1 MKRLTIGTV
10 ICLLGFVMAAGLTA
24 DARAEERVDAK
35 AMELAAAI
43 LDDSKSGEERARLIE
58 ENPAMAG
65 PLVAA
70 MAAMPGLTTEEEEY
84 RRIPWIWRVA
94 VAAGKRND
102 EEQLVDLLRA
112 ALPKRGEKLADWQAV
127 VVGGGVINGVSLAGQ
142 WPKPRIDELLEGK
155 PDLTERWLDSQAQ
168 AAKMADDEKV
178 RHGTRY
184 DALRMLA
191 LDGFEKRGEQ
201 LAKYLGKEVDG
212 ELQMGAVS
220 ALADIDEPAAAKA
233 LLSQFRELND
243 GNRQLALD
251 GLIRGPAQ
259 AKLLL
264 DAVEAGQITPADL
277 GSERIAKL
285 REHAETAI
293 ARRASDL
300 LPAQ

>member
-1 MKRLTIGTV
+1 MNHPTLTTIL
-10 ICLLGFVMAAGLTA
+10 CALGFVISMRGFSQTLFA
-24 DARAEERVDAK
+24 DEKAEAI
-35 AMELAAAI
+35 AAAI
-43 LDDSKSGEERARLIE
+43 LDDGKSGEERQRLID
-58 ENPAMAG
+58 ENPKLAG
-65 PLVAA
+65 PIVAA
-70 MAAMPGLTTEEEEY
+70 MASMPGLTTEEEEY

-112 ALPKRGEKLADWQAV
+112 SLPKRGEKLADWQAV

-155 PDLTERWLDSQAQ
+155 PDLTERWIDSQAQ

-201 LAKYLGKEVDG
+201 LVKYLAKEIDG

-220 ALADIDEPAAAKA
+220 ALADIDEPSATKA
-233 LLSQFRELND
+233 LITHFRDLND
-243 GNRQLALD
+243 GNRQLTLD
-251 GLIRGPAQ
+251 GLVRGEAQ
-259 AKLLL
+259 RKLLL
-264 DAVEAGQITPADL
+264 DAVEAGRITPADL
-277 GSERIAKL
+277 GPERIERL
-285 REHAETAI
+285 RSDKNAAI
-293 ARRASDL
+293 ARRAQEL
-300 LPAQ
+300 LPSAP